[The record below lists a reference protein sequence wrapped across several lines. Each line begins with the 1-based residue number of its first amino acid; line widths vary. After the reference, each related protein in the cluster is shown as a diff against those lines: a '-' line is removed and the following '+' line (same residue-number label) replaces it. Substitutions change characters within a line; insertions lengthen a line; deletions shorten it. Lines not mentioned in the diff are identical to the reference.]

1 MKTKKPNT
9 SHPTTHYA
17 LRTTNCSRGITLI
30 EVLTSITVFVFAIL
44 AIVSSILYFY
54 RTNTY
59 AIEQASAVSSAQR
72 GIEEMVKT
80 MREISYASNG
90 AYPIVAIGPQ
100 EVTFYADIDSDPLIE
115 RVRYY
120 VQGVSLYRDVTNPSG
135 DPPVYGAP
143 QTTSVISETV
153 RNLQQATTTFEYYDM
168 NGARI
173 SNFAQVAYVRF
184 IAMNIIVNVN
194 PYRLPN
200 QLTIRSTAA
209 LRNLK

>member
-1 MKTKKPNT
+1 MN
-9 SHPTTHYA
+9 Y
-17 LRTTNCSRGITLI
+17 SRGITFI
-30 EVLTSITVFVFAIL
+30 EVLVSITVFTFAML
-44 AIVSSILYFY
+44 AIVSSVLYFY

-59 AIEQASAVSSAQR
+59 VIEQASAVNAAQR

-90 AYPIVAIGPQ
+90 AYPVAAVGPQ

-120 VQGVSLYRDVTNPSG
+120 VQGISLLRDVTDPTG
-135 DPPVYGAP
+135 DPPVYGAA

-153 RNLQQATTTFEYYDM
+153 RNIEQATTTFQYYDM
-168 NGARI
+168 NGAEI
-173 SNFAQVAYVRF
+173 TNFAQIAYVRF
-184 IAMNIIVNVN
+184 ITMNVIVNVDPN
-194 PYRLPN
+194 RLPN
-200 QLTIRSTAA
+200 QLTLRSTAA

>member
-1 MKTKKPNT
+1 MQ
-9 SHPTTHYA
+9 Y
-17 LRTTNCSRGITLI
+17 SRGLTFI
-30 EVLTSITVFVFAIL
+30 EVLVSISVFVFAIV

-59 AIEQASAVSSAQR
+59 VIEQASAVSSAQR

-90 AYPIVAIGPQ
+90 AYPIVSMGPQ
-100 EVTFYADIDSDPLIE
+100 ELTFYADIDADPFVE

-120 VQGVSLYRDVTNPSG
+120 VQGVSLYRDITNPSG
-135 DPPVYGAP
+135 DPPVYGVP

-153 RNLQQATTTFEYYDM
+153 RNIEQATTTFEYYDM
-168 NGARI
+168 NGAKI
-173 SNFAQVAYVRF
+173 TNYAQIAYVRF
-184 IAMNIIVNVN
+184 IAMNIVVNVDPN
-194 PYRLPN
+194 RLPN
-200 QLTIRSTAA
+200 QLTLRSTAA